1 MCSDFY
7 LMLAEE
13 SLLNKRR
20 QESET
25 DFDFVFKKTG
35 FPQSSCA
42 QLYLPAL
49 ELSSSFSDSVPF

>member
-25 DFDFVFKKTG
+25 DFDFVFKKNR
-35 FPQSSCA
+35 FSSELVCT
-42 QLYLPAL
+42 AL
-49 ELSSSFSDSVPF
+49 LTCVRIKFFIF

>member
-25 DFDFVFKKTG
+25 DFDFVFKKKQVFLRARVHSFT
-35 FPQSSCA
+35 
-42 QLYLPAL
+42 YLR
-49 ELSSSFSDSVPF
+49 